1 MPYLNKEL
9 AHEVARNVVDSFL
22 RIESVRSRKHDDFW
36 TANGCDECINAMQDQ
51 DHQMSDSGRNGY
63 AGKFGIVLQ
72 WLWENESKFVDVVLQ
87 LIYTCNQMERAL
99 LNSGDFESADY
110 IYIIKRKL
118 WESRH
123 SALELY

>member
-9 AHEVARNVVDSFL
+9 AHGIATNVVDSFL
-22 RIESVRSRKHDDFW
+22 RIDSIRTRKHDDFW
-36 TANGCDECINAMQDQ
+36 SANGCRDCIETMESE
-51 DHQMSDSGRNGY
+51 DHQMSDNGRNGY
-63 AGKFGIVLQ
+63 AGKFSVVLN
-72 WLWENESKFVDVVLQ
+72 WLWENETKFVDVVLQ

-99 LNSGDFESADY
+99 LNAGEFESADY
-110 IYIIKRKL
+110 IYVIKRKL